1 MWTPIPGHDLQR
13 LDLVCELQLRD
24 AGRALEMLNFM
35 YTNKEIQNLL
45 AWGIEG
51 RGLPGHQRRGASGVI
66 DYMEGQDSGTV
77 NYYQWTKYSFPN
89 NFLQYVMK
97 GTNPTSGEE
106 MDEMEQ
112 IRGYLPGHGLQL

>member
-1 MWTPIPGHDLQR
+1 
-13 LDLVCELQLRD
+13 
-24 AGRALEMLNFM
+24 MLNFM

-51 RGLPGHQRRGASGVI
+51 EDYQVISDEGVGVI

-97 GTNPTSGEE
+97 GTNPHQWEE
-106 MDEMEQ
+106 MDEWNKSADIFTKTQ
-112 IRGYLPGHGLQL
+112 SLIK